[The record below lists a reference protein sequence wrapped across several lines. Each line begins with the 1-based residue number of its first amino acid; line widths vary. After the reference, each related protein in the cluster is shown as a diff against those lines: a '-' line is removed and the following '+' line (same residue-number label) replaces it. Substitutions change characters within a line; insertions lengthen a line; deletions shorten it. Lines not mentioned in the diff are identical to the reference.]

1 MDKIIA
7 SLLESPLFNLSLSS
21 KELFHSNL
29 LYWIG
34 KNYPNE
40 TGEFFSK
47 YCQKYPEDKHIISVK
62 REKDNIDFSFEYP
75 NGQEVFIENKVKSLV
90 HLSQLERYS
99 NNTTENKNYIL
110 LSLSKPTFEIS
121 EESSFNLKGVNWFY
135 LSYSDYNLFIEEL
148 SNKARSS
155 YHQNL
160 FKDYN
165 TFITGLV
172 EIEKISALR
181 LSDKFDFH
189 STTFDKI
196 YKSLI
201 DLRLH
206 DFYLKRKYESL
217 CNLIFLNT
225 KECGL
230 TRLNFGEQSDWETEI
245 GELTFGSGMTNSQG
259 LSDIKFK
266 VATNL
271 LLGIQIQG
279 ENFRLFI
286 EDKDGG
292 LAYKVK
298 EILLD
303 KSLWF
308 TFSRFGESAVYPK
321 GLKGFNKYGNTFY
334 YKSVKLG
341 AGYSVEEIV
350 NIVVEYLTQ
359 IRSNLSII
367 KNLINKTT

>member
-1 MDKIIA
+1 MEKIIA

-34 KNYPNE
+34 KNYSRE
-40 TGEFFSK
+40 TGEFFSR
-47 YCQKYPEDKHIISVK
+47 YCQKYPEDKNIISIK

-75 NGQEVFIENKVKSLV
+75 NGQEVFVENKVKSLV
-90 HLSQLERYS
+90 HRAQLERYS
-99 NNTTENKNYIL
+99 NTNNENKNYIL
-110 LSLSKPTFEIS
+110 LSLSKPNFEIS
-121 EESSFNLKGVNWFY
+121 EENSFKLHEAKWFY
-135 LSYSDYNLFIEEL
+135 LSYSDYNKFIEAL
-148 SNKARSS
+148 SNKARSN
-155 YHQNL
+155 YHQFL
-160 FKDYN
+160 LKDYN

-172 EIEKISALR
+172 EIEKISSLKS
-181 LSDKFDFH
+181 SDKFNFH
-189 STTFDKI
+189 STIYDKT
-196 YKSLI
+196 YKNLI

-217 CNLIFLNT
+217 CNLIYLKA

-230 TRLNFGEQSDWETEI
+230 TQSNFGEQSDWETEI

-266 VATNL
+266 VANNII
-271 LLGIQIQG
+271 LGIQIQG
-279 ENFRLFI
+279 DNFRLFI
-286 EDKDGG
+286 EDKDGA

-298 EILLD
+298 EILFD
-303 KSLWF
+303 NNLWF
-308 TFSRFGESAVYPK
+308 TFSRFGESEVYPK
-321 GLKGFNKYGNTFY
+321 GY

-350 NIVVEYLTQ
+350 NIVVEYLNQ
-359 IRSNLSII
+359 IRCNLSII
-367 KNLINKTT
+367 KNLI